1 MDTAAM
7 EIALPDKFREPLL
20 GTFAIPLA
28 DKPHPP
34 LQPPPA
40 HLITEAASNAVS
52 EKTLPI
58 GRKMPRITNNDKGPR
73 RGPRRVAQQQQEGLP
88 PSLLMKFLDPLEE
101 FHVTWNVI
109 FPDFY
114 MKIIDVPLI

>member
-28 DKPHPP
+28 DKR
-34 LQPPPA
+34 QPPPA
-40 HLITEAASNAVS
+40 HILREAASNAVS

-88 PSLLMKFLDPLEE
+88 PSLLMKFMDPLEE
-101 FHVTWNVI
+101 FHVT
-109 FPDFY
+109 
-114 MKIIDVPLI
+114 